1 MKTVGRQCALVVCFS
16 LIGSGY
22 AQMGWQV
29 QMSQQMF
36 NQSMRQMA
44 EFQERQQQQLLQLQR
59 QLAEQAKAQQAAA
72 EKEAN
77 GLHVITRVEF
87 DQLLAKANDGSSLA
101 QLENELLK
109 YIAFVAY
116 RVGGATQ
123 SPEKAIEKVK
133 PMMEFVPDVEK
144 KAKTLSAK
152 EHASYKQIRQIQ
164 TEHAARNAQ
173 RGAQM
178 NQMIMCDLMNGIE
191 QSNQQISQSMQAI
204 QNVNYSS
211 VRPSAS
217 SYKRICPV
225 HGQEYDIRYGSGC
238 AWCKQSDY
246 GGGKT
251 TSMRCGVHGYWFD
264 PAIGCPGCKNA
275 IR

>member
-1 MKTVGRQCALVVCFS
+1 MKTYGRQCVLVVVFS
-16 LIGSGY
+16 LMGSGY

-44 EFQERQQQQLLQLQR
+44 EFQKRQQQQLQQLQQ
-59 QLAEQAKAQQAAA
+59 QLVEQAKAQQAAA
-72 EKEAN
+72 ENEAN
-77 GLHVITRVEF
+77 SLHVITRVEF
-87 DQLLAKANDGSSLA
+87 DRLLANANDGAALA
-101 QLENELLK
+101 QFENELLK

-123 SPEKAIEKVK
+123 SAEKAMEKVK
-133 PMMEFVPDVEK
+133 PMMAFVPEVEK
-144 KAKTLSAK
+144 KAKTLSAN
-152 EHASYKQIRQIQ
+152 EYASYKQIRQMQ
-164 TEHAARNAQ
+164 NEQAAQNAQ

-178 NQMIMCDLMNGIE
+178 NQLIMQNLMNGIE
-191 QSNQQISQSMQAI
+191 QSNRQISQSMQAM
-204 QNVNYSS
+204 QNVNYST
-211 VRPSAS
+211 VRPSTS
-217 SYKRICPV
+217 SYKRVCPV

-238 AWCKQSDY
+238 AWCKQPDF

-264 PAIGCPGCKNA
+264 PSIGCPGCKNA
-275 IR
+275 VR